1 MSMPAPPR
9 LSSCTLRIGACV
21 LAILALTTT
30 TSTLLGGQ
38 SREHVHRALV
48 QALAD
53 APGAVQAIVE
63 FGSELGVLVLVLA
76 LLTQGRHARRFGAAA
91 VGRLLAAGAGAVLT
105 YLLSE
110 ILKTWHRQE
119 RPCHALPDLATVAAC
134 PPAND
139 FSLPSNHAAVT
150 AALAVAL
157 LFVAPRTGRWT
168 WLLVL
173 AVGSSRVLLGVH
185 HLHDV
190 GSGVLLGIV
199 VVTVSVLAL
208 DRPARWAVGA
218 AASVPVI
225 GAALLAPGVPANAGR
240 ASAGTG
246 LSRPD
251 RGDSA

>member
-1 MSMPAPPR
+1 MSIPAPPR

-30 TSTLLGGQ
+30 TSALIGGQ

-63 FGSELGVLVLVLA
+63 FGSELGVLVLALA
-76 LLTQGRHARRFGAAA
+76 FLAQGRHARRCGAAA
-91 VGRLLAAGAGAVLT
+91 VGRLLAAGAGTILT

-119 RPCHALPDLATVAAC
+119 RPCQALPNLATVVAC
-134 PPAND
+134 PPASD

-157 LFVAPRTGRWT
+157 VFVAPRTGRWT
-168 WLLVL
+168 WLVVL
-173 AVGSSRVLLGVH
+173 AVGTSRVLLGVH

-190 GSGVLLGIV
+190 GSGVLLGVV
-199 VVTVSVLAL
+199 VVTAAVLAL
-208 DRPARWAVGA
+208 DAPGRWAVQA
-218 AASVPVI
+218 TAS
-225 GAALLAPGVPANAGR
+225 R
-240 ASAGTG
+240 
-246 LSRPD
+246 RD
-251 RGDSA
+251 RGESA